1 MSNPLLQLDPGVA
14 VWTLAVFALLLV
26 VLKKVAWGPLLS
38 AIDARDETLR
48 RTMEEAERTR
58 AANES
63 AAAERARLMRE
74 SAERA
79 DAIVA
84 EARSRADELAKRAER
99 SAREERERILET
111 ARKSADAMLASAKN
125 ELRLKVVDATVGL
138 ASKLLV
144 RELDV
149 ESDRR
154 VVERMMDELEKEE
167 A

>member
-38 AIDARDETLR
+38 AIDARDEKLR

-58 AANES
+58 VANES
-63 AAAERARLMRE
+63 AASERDRLMRE
-74 SAERA
+74 SAKRA
-79 DAIVA
+79 DEIVA
-84 EARSRADELAKRAER
+84 EARSRADELARRSERA
-99 SAREERERILET
+99 AREERERILET